1 MNFNIMANIPS
12 IISLSISLLVI
23 IASIVL
29 VILYY
34 RGIIKIPKNI
44 LPQYQTHTLH
54 PPQYQP
60 VNQNLEGNFPT
71 PLKAPI
77 NNSSKPHLTPS
88 VPSSK
93 PLKIVQP
100 VNSSRVTWKG
110 LQTNIKSPVD
120 KVARDCIARGGIYT
134 GGDNKKFPGCDNHVC
149 CQTSTQKWID
159 GKSAAD
165 VNWVGVPIKD
175 PKGCIEKGGVYTGG
189 NNTKFS
195 GCGGHVCCNRVV

>member
-1 MNFNIMANIPS
+1 MANIPS
-12 IISLSISLLVI
+12 IISSAICLLAV

-34 RGIIKIPKNI
+34 KGIIKIPKNI
-44 LPQYQTHTLH
+44 LPQHNTQTFN
-54 PPQYQP
+54 PSQYKP
-60 VNQNLEGNFPT
+60 VNENLEGNYPA
-71 PLKAPI
+71 PLKASI

-100 VNSSRVTWKG
+100 INSSRVTWKG
-110 LQTNIKSPVD
+110 LQTSIKSPVD

-134 GGDNKKFPGCDNHVC
+134 GGENKKFPGCGNHVC
-149 CQTSTQKWID
+149 CQSNKQNWMD
-159 GKSAAD
+159 GQSAAN

-175 PKGCIEKGGVYTGG
+175 SKECIEKGGIFTGG

-195 GCGGHVCCNRVV
+195 GCGGHSCCNRVV